1 MDKQQKLF
9 AFKLAASTTNEK
21 NQNESGNQDKW
32 QAQDRD
38 AVAGCTDYRFEGNL
52 RYGTRWS
59 ADGGIYC

>member
-9 AFKLAASTTNEK
+9 AFKLATSARSESNLNEK
-21 NQNESGNQDKW
+21 DSQDKW

-38 AVAGCTDYRFEGNL
+38 AVAGCTDYRWEGSL

-59 ADGGIYC
+59 SDNGVYC

>member
-9 AFKLAASTTNEK
+9 AFKLASSSTSDSNKNETVA
-21 NQNESGNQDKW
+21 QDKW
-32 QAQDRD
+32 QSQDRD

-59 ADGGIYC
+59 SDNGVYC

>member
-9 AFKLAASTTNEK
+9 AFKLAANTTTESNK
-21 NQNESGNQDKW
+21 DKAADQNKW

-59 ADGGIYC
+59 SDNGIYC

>member
-9 AFKLAASTTNEK
+9 AFKLAANAAT
-21 NQNESGNQDKW
+21 ESAQDEVRGQDKW

-52 RYGTRWS
+52 RYGSRWS
-59 ADGGIYC
+59 ADGGVYC